1 VKSGNVFFFIQK
13 KIIQQ
18 VELIARVLT
27 DLKTPLL
34 ETRFAAHEKVVR
46 TLEIRTLLEILIDE
60 LKKYF
65 E

>member
-1 VKSGNVFFFIQK
+1 MVFFIQT

-18 VELIARVLT
+18 VELIAGVLP
-27 DLKTPLL
+27 DLKTNLF
-34 ETRFAAHEKVVR
+34 ETQFAAHEKVVR
-46 TLEIRTLLEILIDE
+46 TLEIRNLLEILIDE

>member
-1 VKSGNVFFFIQK
+1 
-13 KIIQQ
+13 
-18 VELIARVLT
+18 
-27 DLKTPLL
+27 L